1 MRYFISSSKHDVQ
14 VFFEYDTLKLN
25 FLFCAGWQEVG
36 TERRQGWTL
45 DPCSV
50 TDRPKI
56 MHFKYTSRLNSD
68 QHNRAA
74 FTGYVLSW
82 VWNNESYGWW
92 DYVEFRNEAGE
103 RGEWR
108 RKGRS
113 KVGKDKELIW
123 SKGLWSYWEELPA
136 CYSAKR
142 GPQYRKGPWEATVGG
157 LLFKAQSSLLTYKW
171 MLHTP
176 LFPCLR
182 QTLMIG

>member
-1 MRYFISSSKHDVQ
+1 
-14 VFFEYDTLKLN
+14 
-25 FLFCAGWQEVG
+25 
-36 TERRQGWTL
+36 
-45 DPCSV
+45 
-50 TDRPKI
+50 

-136 CYSAKR
+136 CYSAKV
-142 GPQYRKGPWEATVGG
+142 GPNTARDPGKPLWVAYCSKHS
-157 LLFKAQSSLLTYKW
+157 LHSSHTNACY
-171 MLHTP
+171 TP
-176 LFPCLR
+176 LCFLAWGKHLWLGNDWVWRAEHFKGAHTGSPAMTSHYQMGVFKSAYILN
-182 QTLMIG
+182 TNW